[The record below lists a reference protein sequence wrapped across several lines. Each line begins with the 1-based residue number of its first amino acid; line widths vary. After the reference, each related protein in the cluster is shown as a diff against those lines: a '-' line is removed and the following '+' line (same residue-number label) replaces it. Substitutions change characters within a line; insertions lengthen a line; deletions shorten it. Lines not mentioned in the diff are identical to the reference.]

1 MILQT
6 CLFFSITFALRLL
19 QSSHLSF
26 FVADL
31 NRNGSVLKKRPENN
45 KVILYA
51 AITVVGLFSYFG
63 NMNLKEEVALNNA
76 GSCTVNLS
84 EDYSPATYFYME
96 DIDSEDFLKK
106 KCFVILKFN
115 PNVIKETV
123 QINKSYSLFED
134 LFSTPGLIMHNLP
147 PPVG

>member
-1 MILQT
+1 M
-6 CLFFSITFALRLL
+6 
-19 QSSHLSF
+19 
-26 FVADL
+26 
-31 NRNGSVLKKRPENN
+31 KKRPENN

-51 AITVVGLFSYFG
+51 AIAVVGVFSYLG
-63 NMNLKEEVALNNA
+63 NMNFNFKEEGALNNA

-96 DIDSEDFLKK
+96 DIDSEYLLKK

-123 QINKSYSLFED
+123 QINESYFLFED
-134 LFSTPGLIMHNLP
+134 LSSTPGLIMHNLP
-147 PPVG
+147 PPIG